1 LASMASYVQAVTSKL
16 STATGSVKQVASSAV
31 EGVSVRAAGMLSAA
45 RDAKASGMSYVAS
58 ARDLVWSTAES
69 VQKKGMKK
77 WSMEVAR
84 ALRLAAGAQAH
95 MLKVSA
101 HTWLVDV
108 GDRSRQGLEAARCKA
123 AEVSTATKQLVSQK
137 SFQATAGSA
146 AGGAVTMGAGGGA
159 TGLVAGGAVGALAGV
174 PLALFTFGLSIPI
187 GAVLG
192 GGTGLVAGAAT
203 GATAGAVGGGAV
215 GYGAYTKKDEIAGAA
230 KLAQSKV
237 SDGANFVKCKASGG
251 ASSVK
256 GAASR
261 SVEYATKLAA
271 DAKSRLVSK
280 AELQKLKSN

>member
-1 LASMASYVQAVTSKL
+1 M
-16 STATGSVKQVASSAV
+16 
-31 EGVSVRAAGMLSAA
+31 EAA
-45 RDAKASGMSYVAS
+45 
-58 ARDLVWSTAES
+58 W
-69 VQKKGMKK
+69 
-77 WSMEVAR
+77 

-101 HTWLVDV
+101 QARLVDA
-108 GDRSRQGLEAARCKA
+108 GEKSKQGLVAGRGKV
-123 AEVSTATKQLVSQK
+123 AEVSAATKHLLSQK

-146 AGGAVTMGAGGGA
+146 VGGAVTMGAGGGA
-159 TGLVAGGAVGALAGV
+159 TGLVAGGAAGALAGV

-187 GAVLG
+187 GAVIG

-230 KLAQSKV
+230 KLARSKV
-237 SDGANFVKCKASGG
+237 TDGANFVMCKANEG

-271 DAKSRLVSK
+271 DTKARVVSK

>member
-1 LASMASYVQAVTSKL
+1 MASYVQAVTSKL
-16 STATGSVKQVASSAV
+16 SSATDSVKQAASRSV
-31 EGVSVRAAGMLSAA
+31 EGVSTRAAGLLSAA
-45 RDAKASGMSYVAS
+45 KDAKASGMAYVAS
-58 ARDLVWSTAES
+58 ARDLVWSTADS
-69 VQKKGMKK
+69 VQKKGMRQ

-84 ALRLAAGAQAH
+84 ALHLAAGAQAH

-101 HTWLVDV
+101 HARLVDASE
-108 GDRSRQGLEAARCKA
+108 RFRQGLVAARCKA
-123 AEVSTATKQLVSQK
+123 AEVSAATKQLVSQK

-146 AGGAVTMGAGGGA
+146 VGGAVAMGTGGGA
-159 TGLVAGGAVGALAGV
+159 TGLVAGGAAGAIAGV
-174 PLALFTFGLSIPI
+174 PLALFTMGLSIPI

-192 GGTGLVAGAAT
+192 GGTGLVAGAVT

-215 GYGAYTKKDEIAGAA
+215 GYGAYTKKDAIAGAA

-237 SDGANFVKCKASGG
+237 SDGANFVRCKASEG
-251 ASSVK
+251 ASNVK

-271 DAKSRLVSK
+271 DTKARVVSK